1 MKGMPV
7 EWFRINASKE
17 KQVNNLRNSMHYPG
31 DDDMLNMLNMNR
43 FLKLLFTTQQGGQI
57 SI

>member
-31 DDDMLNMLNMNR
+31 DDDMLNMNR

>member
-31 DDDMLNMLNMNR
+31 DDDMLNMNR

-57 SI
+57 RI